1 MLLKISDDEVLR
13 RIREGDESALDYLYK
28 KNYKMMTK
36 LVMNNNGNEEE
47 AKDIFQEGL
56 IVFWQKA
63 VSGNLILSSK
73 ISTFLYSIC
82 QNLWR
87 KELERKSKLSHEEK
101 DSAVYEDDDRH
112 ERIKVINE
120 CINRLGE
127 TCKKILT
134 YYYFDNLSM
143 LDIAEK
149 LGFAN
154 ADTAKTKKYKC
165 KKELDEL
172 VRSLYKAS
180 DFMD

>member
-1 MLLKISDDEVLR
+1 MKDSEILE
-13 RIREGDESALDYLYK
+13 RIRKGDESALDYLYK

-36 LVMNNNGNEEE
+36 LVINNNGSEDE
-47 AKDIFQEGL
+47 AKDVYQEAL
-56 IVFWQKA
+56 IVFWQK
-63 VSGNLILSSK
+63 VTSGNLMLSSK

-87 KELERKSKLSHEEK
+87 KELERKSRMSNEEK
-101 DSAVYEDDDRH
+101 DAEEEMDFDRQ
-112 ERIKVINE
+112 ERIEVINR
-120 CINRLGE
+120 CIGQLGE
-127 TCKKILT
+127 TCRRILT

-143 LDIAEK
+143 HDIADV

-172 VRSLYKAS
+172 IKSKYKAS